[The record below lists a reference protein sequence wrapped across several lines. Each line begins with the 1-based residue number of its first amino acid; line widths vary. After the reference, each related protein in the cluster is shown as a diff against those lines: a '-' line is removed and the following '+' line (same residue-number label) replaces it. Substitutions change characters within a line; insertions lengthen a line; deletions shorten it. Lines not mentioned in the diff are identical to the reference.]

1 MSVKKKSIKTTK
13 NVPTCIIILISTA
26 SNGTKFDAGAPR
38 PGMQTT
44 QPAFDNIIRD
54 VTAQVQNDPE
64 LQEAARMN
72 ALLDEND
79 PAVFNEPSR

>member
-1 MSVKKKSIKTTK
+1 M
-13 NVPTCIIILISTA
+13 
-26 SNGTKFDAGAPR
+26 

>member
-1 MSVKKKSIKTTK
+1 
-13 NVPTCIIILISTA
+13 
-26 SNGTKFDAGAPR
+26 
-38 PGMQTT
+38 MQTT

-54 VTAQVQNDPE
+54 VTVQNDPE

>member
-1 MSVKKKSIKTTK
+1 
-13 NVPTCIIILISTA
+13 
-26 SNGTKFDAGAPR
+26 
-38 PGMQTT
+38 MQTT

-64 LQEAARMN
+64 LQEVARMN

>member
-1 MSVKKKSIKTTK
+1 
-13 NVPTCIIILISTA
+13 
-26 SNGTKFDAGAPR
+26 
-38 PGMQTT
+38 MQTT

-54 VTAQVQNDPE
+54 VTAQAQNDPE

-79 PAVFNEPSR
+79 LAVFNEPSR

>member
-1 MSVKKKSIKTTK
+1 
-13 NVPTCIIILISTA
+13 
-26 SNGTKFDAGAPR
+26 
-38 PGMQTT
+38 MQTT
-44 QPAFDNIIRD
+44 QPAFDN
-54 VTAQVQNDPE
+54 TQNDPE